1 MRIRSVVTFTT
12 VSLVLTTLDVAAIVT
27 PLTRADMERATG
39 LARWPRSDADRARF
53 HRPYVVSLT
62 GVGTDFFAIKTV
74 EVITEFRRLELIAE
88 AHARLNDN
96 FARAGVREAEEAI
109 GPWKGFVWVVARLD
123 LTNHN
128 RYVRDTPDVDI
139 VIGGQKPIAP
149 ANARVI
155 GVNGSEGELIGWT
168 VEAAFPAALLKV
180 RRVPVLVRF
189 DGRELTR
196 LSIDFAQLD

>member
-12 VSLVLTTLDVAAIVT
+12 VSLVLTTLNVAAIVT

-168 VEAAFPAALLKV
+168 VEAAFPAALLRSV
-180 RRVPVLVRF
+180 ACRF
-189 DGRELTR
+189 SFD
-196 LSIDFAQLD
+196 SMAAS